1 MMLLLDQIED
11 FDHLARL
18 QRCDRMLR
26 AGAHGARRARG
37 ESWSFAAFAEVKWV
51 SQRWSSDSLPIA
63 AGALGLA
70 YGSFTYTKE
79 TNSANPIVPGVLLVA
94 FRST

>member
-1 MMLLLDQIED
+1 MDTSLISTSIT
-11 FDHLARL
+11 
-18 QRCDRMLR
+18 LR
-26 AGAHGARRARG
+26 GYSAATACSVRERTEHGAREANHGR
-37 ESWSFAAFAEVKWV
+37 FASFAEVKWV
-51 SQRWSSDSLPIA
+51 SQRWSSDSLPSA

-70 YGSFTYTKE
+70 YGSFSYTEE